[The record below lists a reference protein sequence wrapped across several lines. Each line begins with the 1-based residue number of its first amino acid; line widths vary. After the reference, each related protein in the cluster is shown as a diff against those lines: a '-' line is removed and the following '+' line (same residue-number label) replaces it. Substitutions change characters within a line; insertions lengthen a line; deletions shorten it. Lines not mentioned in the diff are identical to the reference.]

1 MYLFVSLVFS
11 TVVVAWKRLFCLLCG
26 DVLICICSR
35 SVSRILSVSAL
46 AWPFVVGK
54 IRKVCPAEFN

>member
-1 MYLFVSLVFS
+1 MEICSS
-11 TVVVAWKRLFCLLCG
+11 TIFYR
-26 DVLICICSR
+26 IRSR

-54 IRKVCPAEFN
+54 NKESVFS